1 MCSYNA
7 INGIPACADRDLLYG
22 TARGGWGF
30 EGYITSDCGA
40 IDTIIYNHHYTN
52 DTDTTAMLG
61 VKATCDLDCGGFYQL
76 IPSMHKAGIDSVQSL
91 QPVNDGMLPAN
102 LKKNYGDQMIFN
114 GAIDSINRLIYGT
127 KEQCIETTKEVVS
140 IMKPGGGYILSPS
153 HDYLLEMTPVENVLA
168 MYDTCLE
175 CGGY

>member
-1 MCSYNA
+1 MHC
-7 INGIPACADRDLLYG
+7 C
-22 TARGGWGF
+22 
-30 EGYITSDCGA
+30 C
-40 IDTIIYNHHYTN
+40 
-52 DTDTTAMLG
+52 
-61 VKATCDLDCGGFYQL
+61 GFYQL

-175 CGGY
+175 SGGY